1 MRIAPIYRRA
11 RIDCGMPSRPDDDQ
25 SRSVWNSSPA
35 EPPPFVEPYSRSS
48 GLSTKVRVPY
58 QCRGVSKAAMTY
70 EPIAEA
76 STPDT
81 CSAAA
86 FTGSA
91 ARCAYLA
98 VVPTCVWP
106 STPIIGSPWP
116 AATAAEAKVW
126 RRSWMRRP

>member
-1 MRIAPIYRRA
+1 
-11 RIDCGMPSRPDDDQ
+11 
-25 SRSVWNSSPA
+25 
-35 EPPPFVEPYSRSS
+35 
-48 GLSTKVRVPY
+48 
-58 QCRGVSKAAMTY
+58 MTY

-106 STPIIGSPWP
+106 SNLPISGSPWP
-116 AATAAEAKVW
+116 AATAVAEAKVW
-126 RRSWMRRP
+126 RRSWMQASLESGTSAEALPPTLQVGKARTRQLAGDDPGLPSREDAAQDIRRWLADVNDLGSGLGVRQA